1 MEALVQGIAFT
12 MPRYYKVVARSETD
26 VMLKWKD
33 PMEIQELP
41 IHHMKRVAAIGDGN
55 CLLHSFLFATSPTYR
70 SHTNTVREFM
80 AAAFRDQLI
89 ARQEEIAVRADVF
102 YANAGGAVVIAE
114 ALEDLPIK
122 RKELSI
128 EIAPILGQLFG
139 YNLLA
144 VRLDGAGILH
154 PVGLTMRQF
163 DATLPTVVIHYVGGG
178 ANFGEDEFRSDGHY
192 EPIVMTAVAARSSS
206 SPRATSGKR
215 KTAKKP
221 KVKLIQL
228 PVDTLYDFP
237 PGSAALGPI
246 IALFRAA

>member
-1 MEALVQGIAFT
+1 

-192 EPIVMTAVAARSSS
+192 EPIIMTAVAARSSSS

-246 IALFRAA
+246 IALFRAE